1 MAAAVVATTTRRTLA
16 VHDELFPIKIYF
28 LDKSGSMGC
37 NEFSKHA
44 LSLASVNA
52 MDPEQGSNLV
62 FFLAGTRETQ
72 AFYRRP
78 GDPWPENFELEM
90 GSATWFN
97 EPVFLVSIDTPACE
111 IYWGDLERW
120 LVMPGPQGA
129 GTGHRVA
136 RSARKQSAVALRVT
150 FESHT
155 QARAYFDRLLVMH
168 KQVRPLAQTP

>member
-1 MAAAVVATTTRRTLA
+1 VAAAAAVDPEEVVAPNDAPLLSPPKEEVAAVAVATTTRRTLA

-62 FFLAGTRETQ
+62 FFLAAPGDTQ
-72 AFYRRP
+72 VFYRRP
-78 GDPWPENFELEM
+78 GDEPMAQEEAPPGRL

-97 EPVFLVSIDTPACE
+97 EPVLRTLLFIAAYVEELDVEAWSATHRGVPPVQGEWVSE
-111 IYWGDLERW
+111 
-120 LVMPGPQGA
+120 
-129 GTGHRVA
+129 
-136 RSARKQSAVALRVT
+136 
-150 FESHT
+150 
-155 QARAYFDRLLVMH
+155 
-168 KQVRPLAQTP
+168 